1 MQIEDVELRD
11 VFQTASVDELGGM
24 RDGLK
29 YLAESGEL
37 GGSPIDLMLR
47 KAHSMKGSAGMLG
60 LKDIATLARQWEE
73 LVKQIVAGK
82 VAISEPVIMTLEEGL
97 DAIEMLV
104 EEAITGNPSG
114 VQTFYILAH
123 LMNPERVTVT
133 PDSDAQPATEPETEL
148 GTEPET
154 ELGTNKPGSDSVPS
168 EIPIADR
175 ATPNRSTD
183 PAIKPT
189 SEPTSEPAQS
199 HDQTP
204 EPQPPIAASTPQ
216 VLHPRSRPQIVLQQ
230 AAFIDDEELRD
241 TFRMASADHLESLD
255 SGLLYLEQNPQDR
268 DRLDAVL
275 REIHSIKGDS
285 GMLGVEALVP
295 LAHAW
300 EQQLI
305 PVKTGQL
312 ELTSELCDRLALG
325 LDRIRAL
332 VRQATEGTSTDFDIA
347 TAIADLEQP
356 HSQTQRTIAASPEDH
371 PSETGLTQA
380 SPSPFVSPNTP
391 DRHPPDASPTT
402 APITSPTPYINQ
414 GEVTP
419 VQTDL
424 VEEMT
429 RQALGRSNHQ
439 DGNYHIDTIRVAT
452 SHLDALM
459 TQAGELTVAKSRI
472 AHRMMEVE
480 AIAAQCERLN
490 RGTFGN
496 RFAWDALRNL
506 KLSKEEENVFQKIQA
521 YHQTLEQH
529 LEELTVEV
537 ERLQLAISEDTAR
550 LETVASNL
558 EEGIQT
564 LRLLPLSTIFNL
576 YPRMVRDLARS
587 QGKQINFI
595 IEGEDTLADKRVLE
609 EMKDPLMHIIR
620 NAIDHGIESP
630 EERQRQGKPSEA
642 TLILRGYQS
651 ANSIAIEVSDDG
663 RGLDLK
669 KIEQTAIKHNIC
681 RAEELATMTP
691 TQIQALIFMPGFST
705 RSFVTEVSGRGVG
718 LDVVRANV
726 ERLKGNITI
735 NSERGRGCTM
745 HIELGSM
752 LSTTHVLLTEIN
764 HTPYA
769 VPVEYVRSTT
779 TIEPSDIFLMENRE
793 TILVDNLPIS
803 LAHLSDLLQL
813 PSAVTLDDRKYLS
826 CIILSVDGESLA
838 IVVDRLI
845 DQQDALLKPQ
855 SQLLQRVRNVSGATI
870 LGTGEICMVLHPPD
884 LVESVRG
891 TVKAASFAPAAPSDI
906 KQRILLAEDSIAT
919 RTQEKRILEA
929 AGYEVVPA
937 VDGLDAFNKLHGE
950 QFDAIVS
957 DVQMPNLDGLQ
968 LTARIRQN
976 SRYAELPII
985 LVTSLAT
992 DEDRRRGADA
1002 GANAY
1007 ITKSSFNQDVLIE
1020 TLRRLI

>member
-11 VFQTASVDELGGM
+11 VFQSASIDELGGM

-29 YLAESGEL
+29 HLSESGKLE
-37 GGSPIDLMLR
+37 GAPIETMLR

-73 LVKQIVAGK
+73 LAKQVVAGE
-82 VAISEPVIMTLEEGL
+82 VAISEPVITTLQEGL

-104 EEAITGNPSG
+104 DESITGNPSG
-114 VQTFYILAH
+114 VQTFYILAQ
-123 LMNPERVTVT
+123 LMNPERVTASPALESESGEVDPDPAQT
-133 PDSDAQPATEPETEL
+133 EAATTAIADIPDSSNDDTVA
-148 GTEPET
+148 
-154 ELGTNKPGSDSVPS
+154 
-168 EIPIADR
+168 
-175 ATPNRSTD
+175 
-183 PAIKPT
+183 
-189 SEPTSEPAQS
+189 
-199 HDQTP
+199 P
-204 EPQPPIAASTPQ
+204 EPDSTRSPDGDLDLHDSLPTMSEPQ
-216 VLHPRSRPQIVLQQ
+216 VLQPPPRPKVVFQQ

-255 SGLLYLEQNPQDR
+255 SGLLYLEQNPTDH

-305 PVKTGQL
+305 PVKTGNL

-332 VRQATEGTSTDFDIA
+332 VRQATEGIPTDFEIA

-356 HSQTQRTIAASPEDH
+356 SSQTQIQNTSGSDRSSANSPAHVPPNSQQSLANDRPLPSAATKPTSSPAAH
-371 PSETGLTQA
+371 
-380 SPSPFVSPNTP
+380 
-391 DRHPPDASPTT
+391 
-402 APITSPTPYINQ
+402 INE
-414 GEVTP
+414 GEVAP

-439 DGNYHIDTIRVAT
+439 DGNYRIDTIRVAT

-459 TQAGELTVAKSRI
+459 TQAGELTVSKSRI
-472 AHRMMEVE
+472 AHRMMEIE
-480 AIAAQCERLN
+480 EIASQCERLN
-490 RGTFGN
+490 RGAFGN

-506 KLSKEEENVFQKIQA
+506 KLSKEEESVFQKIQT

-529 LEELTVEV
+529 LEELATEV
-537 ERLQLAISEDTAR
+537 ESLQLAISEDTAR
-550 LETVASNL
+550 LETVASSL

-587 QGKQINFI
+587 QSKQINFI

-620 NAIDHGIESP
+620 NAIDHGVESP
-630 EERQRQGKPSEA
+630 EERQRLGKAPEA

-691 TQIQALIFMPGFST
+691 AQIQSLIFMPGFST

-726 ERLKGNITI
+726 EHLKGNITI
-735 NSERGRGCTM
+735 NSDRGRGCTM

-752 LSTTHVLLTEIN
+752 LSTTHVLLVELN

-769 VPVEYVRSTT
+769 IPVEYVRSTT

-793 TILVDNLPIS
+793 TVLVDNLPVS

-813 PSAVTLDDRKYLS
+813 PNAVTLDDRKYLS

-891 TVKAASFAPAAPSDI
+891 TVKAAAFAPAAPSDI

-937 VDGLDAFNKLHGE
+937 VDGLDAFNKLRGE

-968 LTARIRQN
+968 LTARVRQN

>member
-11 VFQTASVDELGGM
+11 VFQSASIDELGGM

-29 YLAESGEL
+29 HLAESGEL
-37 GGSPIDLMLR
+37 EGSPIDTMLR

-73 LVKQIVAGK
+73 LTKQVVAGQL
-82 VAISEPVIMTLEEGL
+82 ALSEAVITTLHEGL
-97 DAIEMLV
+97 EAIERLV
-104 EEAITGNPSG
+104 DEAITGNPAG
-114 VQTFYILAH
+114 VQTFYILAQ
-123 LMNPERVTVT
+123 LMNPERVTT
-133 PDSDAQPATEPETEL
+133 SAIAPEDSDELEPETVES
-148 GTEPET
+148 GAVEPVATEAIPTGVEAIGPDEKSSKDKAEMSTPE
-154 ELGTNKPGSDSVPS
+154 
-168 EIPIADR
+168 
-175 ATPNRSTD
+175 ATPSLEADHNDRS
-183 PAIKPT
+183 PT
-189 SEPTSEPAQS
+189 AA
-199 HDQTP
+199 P
-204 EPQPPIAASTPQ
+204 EVQ
-216 VLHPRSRPQIVLQQ
+216 VRQIPSRPKIVLQQ
-230 AAFIDDEELRD
+230 ATFIDDEELRD

-255 SGLLYLEQNPQDR
+255 SGLLYLEQHPNDHN
-268 DRLDAVL
+268 RLDAVL

-305 PVKTGQL
+305 PVKTGQVP
-312 ELTSELCDRLALG
+312 LTSELCDRLALG

-332 VRQATEGTSTDFDIA
+332 VRQATEGIPTDFEIA

-356 HSQTQRTIAASPEDH
+356 STATQGQPVTAQGSTSSTPATPPTPNPRTSNPDQAP
-371 PSETGLTQA
+371 PSG
-380 SPSPFVSPNTP
+380 STP
-391 DRHPPDASPTT
+391 PTT
-402 APITSPTPYINQ
+402 PQTSPKPHINQ
-414 GEVTP
+414 GEVAP

-429 RQALGRSNHQ
+429 HQALGRSNHPE
-439 DGNYHIDTIRVAT
+439 GNYRIDTIRVAT

-459 TQAGELTVAKSRI
+459 TQAGELTVSKSRI
-472 AHRMMEVE
+472 AHRMMEIE

-490 RGTFGN
+490 RGAFAN

-506 KLSKEEENVFQKIQA
+506 KLSKEEESVFQKIQA
-521 YHQTLEQH
+521 YHQTLEQQ
-529 LEELTVEV
+529 LEELTTEV
-537 ERLQLAISEDTAR
+537 ESLQLAISEDTAR
-550 LETVASNL
+550 LEAVTSNL

-587 QGKQINFI
+587 QEKQINFM

-630 EERQRQGKPSEA
+630 EERQRLGKSPEA

-681 RAEELATMTP
+681 RAEELAAMTP
-691 TQIQALIFMPGFST
+691 AQIQSLIFMPGFST

-726 ERLKGNITI
+726 EHLKGNITI

-752 LSTTHVLLTEIN
+752 LSTTHVLLVEIN

-769 VPVEYVRSTT
+769 IPVEYVRSTT

-813 PSAVTLDDRKYLS
+813 PNAVTLDDRKYLS

-845 DQQDALLKPQ
+845 DQQDTLLKPQ

-891 TVKAASFAPAAPSDI
+891 TVKAAAFAPAAPSDV

-937 VDGLDAFNKLHGE
+937 VDGLDAFNKLRGE

-968 LTARIRQN
+968 LTARVRQN
-976 SRYAELPII
+976 NRYAELPII

>member
-1 MQIEDVELRD
+1 MQIEDAELRD
-11 VFQTASVDELGGM
+11 VFQSASIDELEGM
-24 RDGLK
+24 RNGLK
-29 YLAESGEL
+29 HLIESGERE
-37 GGSPIDLMLR
+37 GSPIELMLR

-73 LVKQIVAGK
+73 LIKQVVAGQI
-82 VAISEPVIMTLEEGL
+82 ALSDTVIATLNQGL
-97 DAIEMLV
+97 DSIELLV
-104 EEAITGNPSG
+104 DESITGNPCG
-114 VQTFYILAH
+114 VKTFYVLAQ
-123 LMNPERVTVT
+123 LMNPE
-133 PDSDAQPATEPETEL
+133 QLIATPETEPAPL
-148 GTEPET
+148 TQDESSSRRDQPDQSTEKAESSENREHPENPEPILEEPIAT
-154 ELGTNKPGSDSVPS
+154 TIDHPESSPIASPVPELG
-168 EIPIADR
+168 IA
-175 ATPNRSTD
+175 
-183 PAIKPT
+183 
-189 SEPTSEPAQS
+189 
-199 HDQTP
+199 
-204 EPQPPIAASTPQ
+204 
-216 VLHPRSRPQIVLQQ
+216 RSRSQPLENAPPPQISQPRRPNAVLQQ

-241 TFRMASADHLESLD
+241 TFRIASADHLENLD
-255 SGLLYLEQNPQDR
+255 SGLLHLEQHPEDR

-305 PVKTGQL
+305 PVKTGHVT
-312 ELTSELCDRLALG
+312 LTPELCDRLALG
-325 LDRIRAL
+325 IDRIRAL
-332 VRQATEGTSTDFDIA
+332 VQQATEGIPTNFDIA

-356 HSQTQRTIAASPEDH
+356 NSQSSAPNATADTFNLAQTSTSPNRSPNAAE
-371 PSETGLTQA
+371 
-380 SPSPFVSPNTP
+380 SPSDRDSIASAQSRSTP
-391 DRHPPDASPTT
+391 QV
-402 APITSPTPYINQ
+402 TPHVNQ
-414 GEVTP
+414 GEVAA

-429 RQALGRSNHQ
+429 RQALGRSSHQ
-439 DGNYHIDTIRVAT
+439 DGNYRIDTIRVAT

-459 TQAGELTVAKSRI
+459 TQAGELSVSKSRI
-472 AHRMMEVE
+472 AHRMMEIE
-480 AIAAQCERLN
+480 SIATQCERLN
-490 RGTFGN
+490 RDAFTN
-496 RFAWDALRNL
+496 RFAWDALRSL
-506 KLSKEEENVFQKIQA
+506 QLRKEEEIAFQKIQT
-521 YHQTLEQH
+521 YHQAIEQQ
-529 LEELTVEV
+529 LSDMATEV
-537 ERLQLAISEDTAR
+537 EALQLAISEDTSR
-550 LETVASNL
+550 LENVASNL

-587 QGKQINFI
+587 QEKQINFV
-595 IEGEDTLADKRVLE
+595 IEGEETLADKRVLE

-620 NAIDHGIESP
+620 NAIDHGIEPP
-630 EERQRQGKPSEA
+630 EERQRLGKPPDA

-651 ANSIAIEVSDDG
+651 ANGIAIEVSDDG
-663 RGLDLK
+663 RGLNLD
-669 KIEQTAIKHNIC
+669 KIKQTAIKHNIC
-681 RAEELATMTP
+681 RAEELAAMTQA
-691 TQIQALIFMPGFST
+691 QIQSLIFMPGFST

-735 NSERGRGCTM
+735 DSARGRGCTM

-752 LSTTHVLLTEIN
+752 LSTTHVLLIELN

-769 VPVEYVRSTT
+769 IPVEYVRSTS
-779 TIEPSDIFLMENRE
+779 TIEPSEVFLMENRE
-793 TILVDNLPIS
+793 TILVNNLPVS

-813 PSAVTLDDRKYLS
+813 PNAITLDDRKYLS

-891 TVKAASFAPAAPSDI
+891 NVKMASFAAATPSNV

-937 VDGLDAFNKLHGE
+937 VDGLDAFNKLRGE

-968 LTARIRQN
+968 LTTRVRQN
-976 SRYAELPII
+976 NQYAELPII

-992 DEDRRRGADA
+992 DDDRRRGADA

-1007 ITKSSFNQDVLIE
+1007 ITKSSFNQEVLIE

>member
-11 VFQTASVDELGGM
+11 VFQSASIDELGGM

-29 YLAESGEL
+29 QLSESG
-37 GGSPIDLMLR
+37 DLEGAAITTMLR

-73 LVKQIVAGK
+73 LAKQVVAGQI
-82 VAISEPVIMTLEEGL
+82 ALSEPVITTLDEGL
-97 DAIEMLV
+97 EAIEMLV
-104 EEAITGNPSG
+104 DEAITGNPSG
-114 VQTFYILAH
+114 VQTFYILAQ
-123 LMNPERVTVT
+123 LMNPERVTTSPTVT
-133 PDSDAQPATEPETEL
+133 PEAGDRDPDLLPAEPAAI
-148 GTEPET
+148 EPQQDEDDT
-154 ELGTNKPGSDSVPS
+154 AAIAPDEEPVSARSGKV
-168 EIPIADR
+168 EQEADR
-175 ATPNRSTD
+175 SPQEHRND
-183 PAIKPT
+183 PLP
-189 SEPTSEPAQS
+189 PV
-199 HDQTP
+199 TP
-204 EPQPPIAASTPQ
+204 EMQ
-216 VLHPRSRPQIVLQQ
+216 VLSSPTRPKLVLQQ

-255 SGLLYLEQNPQDR
+255 SGLLYLEQNPNDQP
-268 DRLDAVL
+268 RLDAVL

-305 PVKTGQL
+305 PVKTGQVA
-312 ELTSELCDRLALG
+312 LTSELCDRLALG

-332 VRQATEGTSTDFDIA
+332 VRQATEGIPTDFEIA

-356 HSQTQRTIAASPEDH
+356 SSNPRGTSAASSPTETEISPNSARQDSQPPNLDHSH
-371 PSETGLTQA
+371 PS
-380 SPSPFVSPNTP
+380 
-391 DRHPPDASPTT
+391 TT
-402 APITSPTPYINQ
+402 SESTTSTTSTTSPKTHINQ
-414 GEVTP
+414 GEVAP

-439 DGNYHIDTIRVAT
+439 EGNYRIDTIRVAT

-459 TQAGELTVAKSRI
+459 TQAGELTVSKSRI
-472 AHRMMEVE
+472 AHRMMEIE

-490 RGTFGN
+490 RGAFTN

-506 KLSKEEENVFQKIQA
+506 KLSKEEESVFQKIQV
-521 YHQTLEQH
+521 YHQTLEQQ
-529 LEELTVEV
+529 LEELTAEV
-537 ERLQLAISEDTAR
+537 ESLQLAISEDTAR
-550 LETVASNL
+550 LESVASNL

-587 QGKQINFI
+587 QEKQINFI

-630 EERQRQGKPSEA
+630 EERQRLGKSPEA

-681 RAEELATMTP
+681 RAEELAAMTP
-691 TQIQALIFMPGFST
+691 AQIQSLIFMPGFST

-726 ERLKGNITI
+726 EHLKGNITI

-752 LSTTHVLLTEIN
+752 LSTTHVLLVELN

-769 VPVEYVRSTT
+769 IPVEYVRSTT

-793 TILVDNLPIS
+793 TILVDNVPIS

-813 PSAVTLDDRKYLS
+813 PNAITLDDRKYLS

-845 DQQDALLKPQ
+845 DQQDTLLKPQ

-891 TVKAASFAPAAPSDI
+891 TVKAAAFAPAAPSDV

-937 VDGLDAFNKLHGE
+937 VDGLDAFNKLRGE

-968 LTARIRQN
+968 LTARVRQN
-976 SRYAELPII
+976 NRYAELPII

>member
-1 MQIEDVELRD
+1 
-11 VFQTASVDELGGM
+11 
-24 RDGLK
+24 
-29 YLAESGEL
+29 
-37 GGSPIDLMLR
+37 
-47 KAHSMKGSAGMLG
+47 
-60 LKDIATLARQWEE
+60 
-73 LVKQIVAGK
+73 
-82 VAISEPVIMTLEEGL
+82 
-97 DAIEMLV
+97 
-104 EEAITGNPSG
+104 
-114 VQTFYILAH
+114 
-123 LMNPERVTVT
+123 
-133 PDSDAQPATEPETEL
+133 
-148 GTEPET
+148 
-154 ELGTNKPGSDSVPS
+154 
-168 EIPIADR
+168 
-175 ATPNRSTD
+175 
-183 PAIKPT
+183 
-189 SEPTSEPAQS
+189 
-199 HDQTP
+199 
-204 EPQPPIAASTPQ
+204 
-216 VLHPRSRPQIVLQQ
+216 
-230 AAFIDDEELRD
+230 
-241 TFRMASADHLESLD
+241 
-255 SGLLYLEQNPQDR
+255 
-268 DRLDAVL
+268 
-275 REIHSIKGDS
+275 
-285 GMLGVEALVP
+285 
-295 LAHAW
+295 
-300 EQQLI
+300 
-305 PVKTGQL
+305 
-312 ELTSELCDRLALG
+312 
-325 LDRIRAL
+325 L
-332 VRQATEGTSTDFDIA
+332 VRQATEGIPTDFEIA

-356 HSQTQRTIAASPEDH
+356 SSNPRGTSAASSPTETGISPNSARQDSQPPNLDHSH
-371 PSETGLTQA
+371 PS
-380 SPSPFVSPNTP
+380 
-391 DRHPPDASPTT
+391 TT
-402 APITSPTPYINQ
+402 SESTTSTTSTTSPKTHINQ
-414 GEVTP
+414 GEVAP

-439 DGNYHIDTIRVAT
+439 EGNYRIDTIRVAT

-459 TQAGELTVAKSRI
+459 TQAGELTVSKSRI
-472 AHRMMEVE
+472 AHRMMEIE

-490 RGTFGN
+490 RGAFTN

-506 KLSKEEENVFQKIQA
+506 KLSKEEESVFQKIQV
-521 YHQTLEQH
+521 YHQTLEQQ
-529 LEELTVEV
+529 LEELTAEV
-537 ERLQLAISEDTAR
+537 ESLQLAISEDTAR
-550 LETVASNL
+550 LESVASNL

-587 QGKQINFI
+587 QEKQINFI

-630 EERQRQGKPSEA
+630 EERQRLGKSPEA

-681 RAEELATMTP
+681 RAEELAAMTP
-691 TQIQALIFMPGFST
+691 AQIQSLIFMPGFST

-726 ERLKGNITI
+726 EHLKGNITI

-752 LSTTHVLLTEIN
+752 LSTTHVLLVELN

-769 VPVEYVRSTT
+769 IPVEYVRSTT

-793 TILVDNLPIS
+793 TILVDNVPIS

-813 PSAVTLDDRKYLS
+813 PNAITLDDRKYLS

-845 DQQDALLKPQ
+845 DQQDTLLKPQ

-891 TVKAASFAPAAPSDI
+891 TVKAAAFAPAAPSDV

-937 VDGLDAFNKLHGE
+937 VDGLDAFNKLRGE

-968 LTARIRQN
+968 LTARVRQN
-976 SRYAELPII
+976 NRYAELPII